1 MRIAIAAAL
10 AFAGVLPVVIA
21 AVSPPPRIEGFAGA
35 TKGCDLARHVTLPS
49 EGYRLSDGSV
59 IGVAEFR
66 HAVPLGNDLVSFI
79 DRAGRARCL
88 RVLR

>member
-1 MRIAIAAAL
+1 MRIAVAVAL
-10 AFAGVLPVVIA
+10 AFAGALLVAVA
-21 AVSPPPRIEGFAGA
+21 AVSPPPRIARSVGA
-35 TKGCDLARHVTLPS
+35 SKDCDLARHVTLPS
-49 EGYRLSDGSV
+49 EGYRLPDGSV
-59 IGVAEFR
+59 IGMAEFR